1 MSYSIVYRDGNTD
14 FYHETLDDLEDA
26 RKAYE
31 RAIEEIED
39 AELIKLVDSDGKTI
53 EDHVF

>member
-1 MSYSIVYRDGNTD
+1 MSYSIVYRNDGVD
-14 FYHETLDDLEDA
+14 YYHETRDDLEDA
-26 RKAYE
+26 RQVYE

-39 AELIKLVDSDGKTI
+39 AESIKLVDSNSDTI

>member
-1 MSYSIVYRDGNTD
+1 MSYSIVYRDGKTD

-26 RKAYE
+26 RQAYE

-39 AELIKLVDSDGKTI
+39 AELIKLVDSDGTTI

>member
-1 MSYSIVYRDGNTD
+1 MSYSIVYRDGKTD

-39 AELIKLVDSDGKTI
+39 AELIKLVDSDGTTI

>member
-1 MSYSIVYRDGNTD
+1 MSYSIVYRDGKTD

-26 RKAYE
+26 RQAYE

-39 AELIKLVDSDGKTI
+39 AELIKLVDIDGKTI

>member
-26 RKAYE
+26 RQAYE

-39 AELIKLVDSDGKTI
+39 AELIRLVESAGMTI

>member
-1 MSYSIVYRDGNTD
+1 MSYSIVYRDGKTD

-26 RKAYE
+26 RQAYE

-53 EDHVF
+53 EDHLF